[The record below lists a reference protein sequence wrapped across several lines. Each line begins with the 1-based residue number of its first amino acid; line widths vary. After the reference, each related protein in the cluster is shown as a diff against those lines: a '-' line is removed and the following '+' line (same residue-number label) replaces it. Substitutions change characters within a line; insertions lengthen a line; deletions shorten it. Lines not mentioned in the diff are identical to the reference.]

1 MNSILDGMNSIV
13 EKTKQL
19 VASMGFPEAEVAL
32 DEERRK
38 IIVLIDD
45 RFVADNVT
53 TILPALDHVV
63 NLLLKK
69 DGVTPYVVDLNY
81 YRKERERL
89 IAELA
94 RAAAKKAS
102 MTKQEV
108 ELPAMNGF
116 ERRLVHMEL
125 ATHPEL
131 KTESAGAGKDRHVVI
146 KFVS

>member
-1 MNSILDGMNSIV
+1 MNPANPIV

-19 VASMGFPEAEVAL
+19 ITLMGFPEAEVAL

-38 IIVLIDD
+38 VIILIDD
-45 RFVADNVT
+45 RFVSDNVIN
-53 TILPALDHVV
+53 ILPALDHIV
-63 NLLLKK
+63 NLMLKK
-69 DGVTPYVVDLNY
+69 EGLIPHVVDLNY

-89 IAELA
+89 ITELA
-94 RAAAKKAS
+94 KAAAKKAS
-102 MTKQEV
+102 VTKQEV
-108 ELPAMNGF
+108 ALPAMNGY

-125 ATHPEL
+125 TTHPEL